1 MEEEMSLEFVVKS
14 QNLNK
19 RYGDTAAL
27 KNVDISIKKGSI
39 YGLVGNNGAGKTT
52 FLKIL
57 SGMTQADSGT
67 FTLLG
72 ADGEA
77 GYRSARK
84 RTGAIIENP
93 GFYPKMTAKQNL
105 EYYRIQRGIPGK
117 EIVDELLHLVGLEHA
132 AKKKFANLSL
142 GMKQRLG
149 IALALMGEPELLILD
164 EPINGLDPMGIIEI
178 RKLLLKLNQEKNV
191 TILISSHIL
200 TELENVA
207 TDYGF
212 LNKGEL
218 VEEVTAEK
226 LKEKCRTFLEVK
238 VTDAAAY
245 AALLE
250 TELLCSNY
258 KVMPGNCIHILEHV
272 DRVSDY
278 SALAVKHDIG
288 LLAFE
293 MKEINLENYYMNL
306 IGAENLTADAQE

>member
-1 MEEEMSLEFVVKS
+1 MSLEFIVKS
-14 QNLNK
+14 QKLNK
-19 RYGDTAAL
+19 RYGETMAL
-27 KNVDISIKKGSI
+27 KNVDIAIKRGSI

-52 FLKIL
+52 FLKII
-57 SGMTQADSGT
+57 SGLTSADSGT
-67 FTLLG
+67 FSLLG
-72 ADGEA
+72 ADNEA
-77 GYRSARK
+77 GYRSVRK

-117 EIVDELLHLVGLEHA
+117 ETVEELLHLVGLEHA
-132 AKKKFANLSL
+132 AKKKFASLSL

-164 EPINGLDPMGIIEI
+164 EPINGLDHMGIIEI

-218 VEEVTAEK
+218 VEEVAAEK

-258 KVMPGNCIHILEHV
+258 KVLPGNCIHILEHV

-306 IGAENLTADAQE
+306 IGAENQTSDAQE

>member
-1 MEEEMSLEFVVKS
+1 MSLEFIVKS
-14 QNLNK
+14 QKLNK
-19 RYGDTAAL
+19 RYGETMAL
-27 KNVDISIKKGSI
+27 KNVDIAIKRGSI

-52 FLKIL
+52 FLKII
-57 SGMTQADSGT
+57 SGLTSADSGT
-67 FTLLG
+67 FSLLG
-72 ADGEA
+72 ADNEA
-77 GYRSARK
+77 GYRSVRK

-117 EIVDELLHLVGLEHA
+117 ETVEELLHLVGLEHA
-132 AKKKFANLSL
+132 AKKKFASLSL

-218 VEEVTAEK
+218 VEEVAAEK

-258 KVMPGNCIHILEHV
+258 KVLPGNCIHILEHV

-306 IGAENLTADAQE
+306 IGAENQTSDAQE

>member
-1 MEEEMSLEFVVKS
+1 MSLEFIVKS
-14 QNLNK
+14 QKLNK
-19 RYGDTAAL
+19 RYGETMAL
-27 KNVDISIKKGSI
+27 KNVDIAIKRGSI
-39 YGLVGNNGAGKTT
+39 YGLVGNNGARKTT
-52 FLKIL
+52 FLKII
-57 SGMTQADSGT
+57 SGLTSADSGT
-67 FTLLG
+67 FSLLG
-72 ADGEA
+72 ADNEA
-77 GYRSARK
+77 GYRSVRK

-117 EIVDELLHLVGLEHA
+117 ETVEELLHLVGLEHA
-132 AKKKFANLSL
+132 AKKKFASLSL

-218 VEEVTAEK
+218 VEEVAAEK

-258 KVMPGNCIHILEHV
+258 KVLPGNCIHILEHV

-306 IGAENLTADAQE
+306 IGAENQTSDAQE

>member
-1 MEEEMSLEFVVKS
+1 MSLEFIVKS
-14 QNLNK
+14 QKLNK
-19 RYGDTAAL
+19 RYGETMAL
-27 KNVDISIKKGSI
+27 KNVDIAIKRGSI

-52 FLKIL
+52 FLKII
-57 SGMTQADSGT
+57 SGLTSADSGT
-67 FTLLG
+67 FSLLG
-72 ADGEA
+72 ADNEA
-77 GYRSARK
+77 GYRSVRK

-117 EIVDELLHLVGLEHA
+117 ETVDELLHLVGLEHA

-164 EPINGLDPMGIIEI
+164 EPINGLDPIGIIEI

-306 IGAENLTADAQE
+306 IDAENQRSDAQE

>member
-1 MEEEMSLEFVVKS
+1 MSLEFIVKS
-14 QNLNK
+14 QKLNK
-19 RYGDTAAL
+19 RYGETMAL
-27 KNVDISIKKGSI
+27 KNVDIAIKKGSI

-52 FLKIL
+52 FLKII
-57 SGMTQADSGT
+57 SGLTSADSGT
-67 FTLLG
+67 FSLLG
-72 ADGEA
+72 EDNEA
-77 GYRSARK
+77 GYRSVRK

-117 EIVDELLHLVGLEHA
+117 ETVEELLHLVGLEHA
-132 AKKKFANLSL
+132 AKKKFASLSL

-218 VEEVTAEK
+218 VEEVAAEK

-258 KVMPGNCIHILEHV
+258 KVLPGNCIHILEHV

-306 IGAENLTADAQE
+306 IGAENQTSDAQE